1 MIRILLAE
9 DQAMVRQGLKMM
21 MESDPEI
28 RVTGE
33 ARNGREAV
41 RLCESHYFDL
51 AVLDIRMPE
60 MDGLSAAAVMRE
72 RWPDLKLLILTTFN
86 DDEYALQAL
95 KLGASGYMLKDA
107 DPAQLLQAI
116 RSVLAGGLSL
126 GDQVAAKVMPRLLGQ
141 ESATTPRVPEEGLAD
156 VTLTP
161 RELDV
166 IRFVGMGRSN
176 REIAAELSLSQG
188 TVKNH
193 ISQALDKLE
202 LRDRTQLAIYALRHD
217 LV

>member
-9 DQAMVRQGLKMM
+9 DQAMVRQGLKLMI
-21 MESDPEI
+21 ESDPEL

-33 ARNGREAV
+33 ASNGREAV
-41 RLCESHYFDL
+41 QLCESHRFDL

-60 MDGLSAAAVMRE
+60 MDGLAAAAVIRE
-72 RWPDLKLLILTTFN
+72 RWPSLKLLILTTFN
-86 DDEYALQAL
+86 DDDYALQAL
-95 KLGASGYMLKDA
+95 RLGANGYMLKDA
-107 DPAQLLQAI
+107 DAAQLLQTI

-126 GDQVAAKVMPRLLGQ
+126 GDQVAAKVLPRLLEQ
-141 ESATTPRVPEEGLAD
+141 EQAPPPALGAGDAEL
-156 VTLTP
+156 LTP
-161 RELDV
+161 REREV
-166 IRFVGMGRSN
+166 IRLIGMGRSN
-176 REIAAELSLSQG
+176 REIASELSLSQG

-202 LRDRTQLAIYALRHD
+202 LRDRTQLAIYAIRQD

>member
-9 DQAMVRQGLKMM
+9 DQAMVRQGLKLMI
-21 MESDPEI
+21 ESDPEL

-33 ARNGREAV
+33 ASNGREAV
-41 RLCESHYFDL
+41 QLCESHRFDL

-60 MDGLSAAAVMRE
+60 MDGLAAAAIIRE
-72 RWPDLKLLILTTFN
+72 RWPSLKLLILTTFN
-86 DDEYALQAL
+86 DDDYALQAL
-95 KLGASGYMLKDA
+95 RLGANGYMLKDA
-107 DPAQLLQAI
+107 DAAQLLQTI

-126 GDQVAAKVMPRLLGQ
+126 GDQVAAKVLPRLLEQ
-141 ESATTPRVPEEGLAD
+141 EQAAPPMLGAGDAEQ
-156 VTLTP
+156 LTP
-161 RELDV
+161 REREV
-166 IRFVGMGRSN
+166 IRLVGMGRSN
-176 REIAAELSLSQG
+176 REIASELSLSQG

-202 LRDRTQLAIYALRHD
+202 LRDRTQLAIYAIRQD